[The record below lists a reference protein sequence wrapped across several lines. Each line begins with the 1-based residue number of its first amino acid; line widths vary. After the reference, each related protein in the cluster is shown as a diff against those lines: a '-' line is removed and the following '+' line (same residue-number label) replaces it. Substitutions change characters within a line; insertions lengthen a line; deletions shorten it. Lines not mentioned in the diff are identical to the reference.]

1 MSDLPRGWIKASGD
15 DLFSSVRGVTYS
27 KSDSSPTPGD
37 GLVPILRANN
47 IVGGGITTDD
57 LVFVPAKCV
66 SPEQNL
72 QDGDLLIASS
82 SGSRTVVGK
91 AATARDDDRIYAFGA
106 FCTVARPRTGDL
118 GRWLA
123 AYSRSRAYRHYVEK
137 VALGISINNLRGSD
151 LKAIPIPVAPLPEQ
165 RRIVTKI
172 DSLTGK
178 SRRARDHLD
187 HIPRLVEKYKQ
198 AILAAAFR
206 GDLTREFNE
215 SKRPNKAEVD
225 ICKKALCARINIRPW
240 KNSNEISKVHEGAPE
255 RWLRCYVGDVVAHRS
270 GVAFKSGDFT
280 KTGTQVVRLGNLHN
294 GIFDLNRSPV
304 FLKNVDQYK
313 AFGGE
318 AGDVLVAQTGT
329 RFKRDY
335 GHFIVLKDDHRG
347 ILINQRIACLSPTEL
362 LNPDFL
368 KLFSHLGAFKDHF
381 FGHETG
387 GVNQG
392 NVGLAGIMDAPIA
405 LPSRL
410 EQDVIVSRLH
420 AAFSWIDR
428 LASDARSSRKLVDCL
443 DQSVLAKAFRGELV
457 PQNLADEPASALLD
471 RIRAERTAAPKTKRG
486 RKKIT

>member
-1 MSDLPRGWIKASGD
+1 MSDLPRGWIEASGD

-57 LVFVPAKCV
+57 LVFVPDKYV

-123 AYSRSRAYRHYVEK
+123 AYSRSRAYRDYVEK

-165 RRIVTKI
+165 RRIVAKI

-187 HIPRLVEKYKQ
+187 HILRLVEKYKQ

-206 GDLTREFNE
+206 GDLTREW
-215 SKRPNKAEVD
+215 R
-225 ICKKALCARINIRPW
+225 
-240 KNSNEISKVHEGAPE
+240 EGRNLAAT
-255 RWLRCYVGDVVAHRS
+255 RSVLLGDVAEGFNYGS
-270 GVAFKSGDFT
+270 AAKSAKQGRVPVLRMGNIQDGKLDWSDLVFT
-280 KTGTQVVRLGNLHN
+280 DDAAEIAKYG
-294 GIFDLNRSPV
+294 
-304 FLKNVDQYK
+304 LKD
-313 AFGGE
+313 
-318 AGDVLVAQTGT
+318 GDVLFNRTNSPALVGKTALFTGEREAIYAGYLIKVRCKPQLLPAFLT
-329 RFKRDY
+329 YCLNAPNGRAYSWEVKTDGVSQSNINAKKLAAFRFD
-335 GHFIVLKDDHRG
+335 
-347 ILINQRIACLSPTEL
+347 
-362 LNPDFL
+362 
-368 KLFSHLGAFKDHF
+368 
-381 FGHETG
+381 
-387 GVNQG
+387 
-392 NVGLAGIMDAPIA
+392 
-405 LPSRL
+405 LPSVQ
-410 EQDVIVSRLH
+410 EQEEIVRRIERAL
-420 AAFSWIDR
+420 SWINR
-428 LASDARSSRKLVDCL
+428 ITVDATSARKLIDHL

-457 PQNLADEPASALLD
+457 PQDPADEPASALLD

-486 RKKIT
+486 RKKAA